1 MRSFSIL
8 ALLLL
13 PFMAFQPLA
22 RAPKGPPRVVSVSQ
36 TLAKMK
42 DNSAYFEALVATK
55 MEIALDGPGG
65 YPYVNYSVF
74 APTNAAMAR
83 LKSGNMAYLFTSGQ
97 QRKLQSV
104 LAFSMV
110 TDAKPQ
116 LTLRDGQLLH
126 TTHNLMSLR
135 VVQRGGRTWLTGGT
149 AKPLEL
155 KAKPIVC
162 DNGSI
167 YVIDEV
173 LLPLAQPTTATAR

>member
-1 MRSFSIL
+1 MRFFSIL

-13 PFMAFQPLA
+13 PLMAFQPLT

-83 LKSGNMAYLFTSGQ
+83 LKSGNMAYLFTPGQ

-110 TDAKPQ
+110 TDAKAAANSA
-116 LTLRDGQLLH
+116 R
-126 TTHNLMSLR
+126 R
-135 VVQRGGRTWLTGGT
+135 
-149 AKPLEL
+149 
-155 KAKPIVC
+155 PIAAYH
-162 DNGSI
+162 S
-167 YVIDEV
+167 
-173 LLPLAQPTTATAR
+173 

>member
-1 MRSFSIL
+1 
-8 ALLLL
+8 
-13 PFMAFQPLA
+13 MASQPLA
-22 RAPKGPPRVVSVSQ
+22 EVSESPPRVVSVSQ

-42 DNSAYFEALVATK
+42 DNSAYYEALVATK
-55 MEIALDGPGG
+55 MEVALDGPGG

-74 APTNAAMAR
+74 APTNAAIAR
-83 LKSGNMAYLFTSGQ
+83 LKSGNMAYLFAPSQ
-97 QRKLQSV
+97 QRKLQAV

-110 TDAKPQ
+110 TDTKPQ

-135 VVQRGGRTWLTGGT
+135 VVQQGGRTWLAGGT
-149 AKPLEL
+149 PKPLEL

-173 LLPLAQPTTATAR
+173 LLPLAQPASSAR